1 MEEDKIRILV
11 DGENGVP
18 ARPSQAGRFG
28 RRVGGGFWGSRVKN
42 QPPHIL
48 QEINMLLVG
57 SWPLSC
63 KLSCRWFL
71 REVAQKI
78 GPRPLT
84 WVEGGS

>member
-28 RRVGGGFWGSRVKN
+28 RRVGGGFWGSRVGVGSKN

-48 QEINMLLVG
+48 PGDQHA
-57 SWPLSC
+57 
-63 KLSCRWFL
+63 F
-71 REVAQKI
+71 
-78 GPRPLT
+78 
-84 WVEGGS
+84 GG